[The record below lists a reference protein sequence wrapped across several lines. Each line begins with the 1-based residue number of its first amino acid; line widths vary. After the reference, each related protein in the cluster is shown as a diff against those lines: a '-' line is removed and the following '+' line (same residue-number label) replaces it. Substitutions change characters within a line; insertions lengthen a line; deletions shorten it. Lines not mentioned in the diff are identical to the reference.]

1 MLCRRYRD
9 RISLVEFIN
18 CVMASGARLPV
29 QIEKKSTPLSP
40 SLSLSLSFPF
50 LNLPPS
56 LSSVLILL
64 VRVQEGRESLSSPF
78 LLRIL

>member
-29 QIEKKSTPLSP
+29 QIEKKSTPLSLSR
-40 SLSLSLSFPF
+40 SLCFRF
-50 LNLPPS
+50 FVFKPP
-56 LSSVLILL
+56 LVRILL
-64 VRVQEGRESLSSPF
+64 IRVQEDTARVSPPPF
-78 LLRIL
+78 SPPTLL

>member
-29 QIEKKSTPLSP
+29 QIEKKSTPLS
-40 SLSLSLSFPF
+40 LSLSLCFRSFVF
-50 LNLPPS
+50 KPP
-56 LSSVLILL
+56 LVRILL
-64 VRVQEGRESLSSPF
+64 IRVQEDTARVSPPPF
-78 LLRIL
+78 FPPTLL

>member
-29 QIEKKSTPLSP
+29 QIEKNPRR
-40 SLSLSLSFPF
+40 SLSLSLCFRSFVF
-50 LNLPPS
+50 KPP
-56 LSSVLILL
+56 LVRILL
-64 VRVQEGRESLSSPF
+64 IRVQEDTARVSPPPF
-78 LLRIL
+78 SPPTLL

>member
-29 QIEKKSTPLSP
+29 QIEKKSTPLS
-40 SLSLSLSFPF
+40 LSLLSL
-50 LNLPPS
+50 LPVFKPP
-56 LSSVLILL
+56 LVRILL
-64 VRVQEGRESLSSPF
+64 IRVQEDTARVSPPPF
-78 LLRIL
+78 SPPTLL

>member
-29 QIEKKSTPLSP
+29 QIEKKSTPLS
-40 SLSLSLSFPF
+40 LSLFRSFVF
-50 LNLPPS
+50 KPP
-56 LSSVLILL
+56 LVRILL
-64 VRVQEGRESLSSPF
+64 IRVQEDTARVSPPPF
-78 LLRIL
+78 SPPTLL

>member
-29 QIEKKSTPLSP
+29 QIEKKSTPLS
-40 SLSLSLSFPF
+40 LSLCFRSFVF
-50 LNLPPS
+50 KPP
-56 LSSVLILL
+56 LVRILL
-64 VRVQEGRESLSSPF
+64 IRVQEDTARVSPPPF
-78 LLRIL
+78 SPPTLL

>member
-29 QIEKKSTPLSP
+29 QIEKKSTPLS
-40 SLSLSLSFPF
+40 LSLSLLS
-50 LNLPPS
+50 LLPVFKSP
-56 LSSVLILL
+56 LVRILL
-64 VRVQEGRESLSSPF
+64 IRVQEDTARVSPPPF
-78 LLRIL
+78 SPPTLL